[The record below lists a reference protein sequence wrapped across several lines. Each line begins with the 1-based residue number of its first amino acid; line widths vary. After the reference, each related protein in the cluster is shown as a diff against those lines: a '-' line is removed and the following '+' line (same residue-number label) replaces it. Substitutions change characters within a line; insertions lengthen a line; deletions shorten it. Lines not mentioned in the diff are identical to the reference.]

1 MKVTIKEIANAAGVS
16 IATVSKVVNGKD
28 HNITPAT
35 RQRVLETINE
45 LNYVPNRIASSMIT
59 KNTYTIGL
67 VIPDITNPFFPEV
80 ARGVEDYANQA
91 GYHVV
96 LCNSDNNLKKEST
109 YIYMLQEKMVDGI
122 IITSSTS
129 SVREESAR
137 NYMKIGIPIITV
149 DRDMKDFKTQ
159 GKILVDNTKGAFEAV
174 SYMIEKGYKKILH
187 LSGSMN
193 STPSIQRFEGYKN
206 ALKYHNIDFDPDLYL
221 EGTYDVEWG
230 YEGIKKIMD
239 KKIDF
244 DSVFCGN
251 DLIAIGAMKAIKEL
265 RFRIPED
272 IGIMGFDNIYI
283 AGVVTPSLST
293 VNQPNYKMGYK
304 AAELL
309 INFIKNPSKPE
320 DEVVLETELII
331 RESTL

>member
-28 HNITPAT
+28 HNITSAT

-206 ALKYHNIDFDPDLYL
+206 ALKYHNIDFNPDLYL

-265 RFRIPED
+265 GLRIPED

-283 AGVVTPSLST
+283 ASVVTPSLST

-309 INFIKNPSKPE
+309 INF
-320 DEVVLETELII
+320 T
-331 RESTL
+331 

>member
-1 MKVTIKEIANAAGVS
+1 MKVTIKDIARVAKVS

-28 HNITPAT
+28 HNITTAT

-96 LCNSDNNLKKEST
+96 LCNSDNNPKKEST

-122 IITSSTS
+122 IITSTS
-129 SVREESAR
+129 ANNIEESVRHNIR
-137 NYMKIGIPIITV
+137 IDIPVITV
-149 DRDMKDFKTQ
+149 DRDLANFRTK
-159 GKILVDNTKGAFEAV
+159 GKILVDNVAGAFDAV
-174 SYMIEKGYKKILH
+174 SFMIEKGYRKIVH
-187 LSGSMN
+187 LSGTIN
-193 STPSIQRFEGYKN
+193 STPSVQRLEGYRK
-206 ALKYHNIDFDPDLYL
+206 ALEYNNIEFNPDLYL
-221 EGTYDVEWG
+221 EGTYDIEFG
-230 YEGIKKIMD
+230 YEGIKKIID

-251 DLIAIGAMKAIKEL
+251 DLIAIGAMKAAKEL
-265 RFRIPED
+265 GYKVPSE
-272 IGIMGFDNIYI
+272 IGVMGFDNSYL
-283 AGVVTPSLST
+283 AGLVSPSLST
-293 VNQPNYKMGYK
+293 VNQPNYQMGYK

-309 INFIKNPSKPE
+309 INYIKNPSEPHN
-320 DEVVLETELII
+320 EVVLKTELVI
-331 RESTL
+331 RESTR

>member
-28 HNITPAT
+28 HNITTAT

-159 GKILVDNTKGAFEAV
+159 GKILV
-174 SYMIEKGYKKILH
+174 
-187 LSGSMN
+187 
-193 STPSIQRFEGYKN
+193 
-206 ALKYHNIDFDPDLYL
+206 
-221 EGTYDVEWG
+221 
-230 YEGIKKIMD
+230 
-239 KKIDF
+239 
-244 DSVFCGN
+244 
-251 DLIAIGAMKAIKEL
+251 
-265 RFRIPED
+265 
-272 IGIMGFDNIYI
+272 
-283 AGVVTPSLST
+283 
-293 VNQPNYKMGYK
+293 
-304 AAELL
+304 
-309 INFIKNPSKPE
+309 
-320 DEVVLETELII
+320 
-331 RESTL
+331 